1 VTPDQGREVVRLRE
15 SPQKAGGARA
25 FSTRRAKGFDEVIEL
40 MPELHRR
47 FLAMAMT
54 ALGSRKMK
62 SLGLSERFILPAK
75 FPNKT
80 TERRDGR
87 VRAMMRERSRFV
99 AHKM

>member
-1 VTPDQGREVVRLRE
+1 
-15 SPQKAGGARA
+15 
-25 FSTRRAKGFDEVIEL
+25 
-40 MPELHRR
+40 
-47 FLAMAMT
+47 MAMT